1 MDTARC
7 SECGSEALATVVRTD
22 TSGERQLRTYCQ
34 ACQARLAEED
44 RNELRWLG
52 AMVAR
57 LLVYGGIVLAVLTL
71 SADYL
76 HISGHSGIGWRQIT
90 GVEIGCI
97 AVLLGLLARRHF
109 VAVSG
114 LFLLLLSIGA
124 DLLRVGHAPGF
135 GWRERMSFVVAT
147 AMLVGGILW
156 RRALERPL
164 AVGVSASG
172 TCPGSR

>member
-7 SECGSEALATVVRTD
+7 TRCGSDALATVVRTD
-22 TSGERQLRTYCQ
+22 GGGEKQLRTYCR
-34 ACQARLAEED
+34 ACLERVAEAE

-52 AMVAR
+52 AMLAR
-57 LLVYGGIVLAVLTL
+57 LFVYGGIVLAVLAV

-76 HISGHSGIGWRQIT
+76 HISGGRGIGWRQIT

-109 VAVSG
+109 VAVAG
-114 LFLLLLSIGA
+114 LFLLVLSIGA

-135 GWRERMSFVVAT
+135 GWRSRLSFIVAT

-156 RRALERPL
+156 RRALERRLQPL
-164 AVGVSASG
+164 SG
-172 TCPGSR
+172 H